1 MYIFILLINLIL
13 ITRIQLKIISFSYFF
28 TYLYNLMYLFY
39 FKMDKFNCAKGY
51 RSIKITKFCFNIKNV
66 KMIVLYIVNI
76 YRL

>member
-1 MYIFILLINLIL
+1 
-13 ITRIQLKIISFSYFF
+13 
-28 TYLYNLMYLFY
+28 MYLFY

-66 KMIVLYIVNI
+66 KIIVLYIVNI